1 MGRPRQRSAAAPNLD
16 APETIRDLSA
26 LTPEQLAR
34 AAEQLQRELEAPQTI
49 EARRLKYAALCRIER
64 KLGSRRALRR
74 VFVPPATRARP
85 GSRIWREPQIQPAAT
100 PTPARA
106 LDGFLGMLEGWK
118 LDWTDAAEIERV
130 GVPEYTP
137 ERALGVLLRAFAA
150 GQIARAGPDI
160 APEAAS
166 REQLVLP
173 IREAA

>member
-1 MGRPRQRSAAAPNLD
+1 MGRPKQRSAAAPNLD
-16 APETIRDLSA
+16 APETIRDFSV
-26 LTPEQLAR
+26 LTREQLAR

-74 VFVPPATRARP
+74 VYVPPAARTRP
-85 GSRIWREPQIQPAAT
+85 GSRIWREPQIRPATT
-100 PTPARA
+100 PTPSRA
-106 LDGFLGMLEGWK
+106 LDGFLSMLEGWK
-118 LDWTDAAEIERV
+118 LDWTNADEIERV

-150 GQIARAGPDI
+150 GQIARLNPDI
-160 APEAAS
+160 APATPS